1 MSALVHEVGHSL
13 GLDHSGMNTN
23 GVVDALK
30 ETYGDA
36 SGT

>member
-1 MSALVHEVGHSL
+1 MSALVHEVGHNL